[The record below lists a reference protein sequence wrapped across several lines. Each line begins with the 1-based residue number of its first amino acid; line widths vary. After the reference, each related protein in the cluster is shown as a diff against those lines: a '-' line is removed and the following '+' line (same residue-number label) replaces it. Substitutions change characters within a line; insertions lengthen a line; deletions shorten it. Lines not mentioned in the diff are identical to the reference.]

1 MAAPSLPSLVPPQ
14 SPAIPFVRVE
24 YLGFETVGEH
34 REFRLRVYGP
44 DASREFHFRIAIA
57 SFTDGGIRMQDG
69 PDVCYQKLLQVAAGD
84 TTSAD
89 VVTIDGADLAS
100 YREAHTKVAKHRRSW
115 TPPSTLATPVPA
127 PAVVR
132 RQRPT
137 AALLLPLAVPPVAE
151 SPAFEEGQ
159 RVSHA
164 VYGAGVTT
172 SSNGAH
178 TVVTFDKQGPKMF
191 ITSMLKVTV
200 LSAAH
205 AWETGARGKNRPCP
219 APPSS

>member
-1 MAAPSLPSLVPPQ
+1 MSVPSLPSLVPRP
-14 SPAIPFVRVE
+14 PPIPFMRVE

-44 DASREFHFRIAIA
+44 DASSEFRFRIAIA
-57 SFTDGGIRMQDG
+57 SFTDGRIRMQDG
-69 PDVCYQKLLQVAAGD
+69 PDVSYQKLLRVAAGGL
-84 TTSAD
+84 TSAD
-89 VVTIDGADLAS
+89 VVTIDDADLAS

-115 TPPSTLATPVPA
+115 TPPSPLATPVPT
-127 PAVVR
+127 PAVLR
-132 RQRPT
+132 RHRPR
-137 AALLLPLAVPPVAE
+137 APLPPPAVPPVLE
-151 SPAFEEGQ
+151 RSAFEEGQ

-164 VYGAGVTT
+164 IYGEGVMT
-172 SSNGAH
+172 SSSGAH

-200 LSAAH
+200 LSPAH

-219 APPSS
+219 TGPWSR